1 MGSVDGR
8 ILVDRWSQPYGE
20 ASMQEILNVYR
31 ETGRSLNTDAW
42 TFGKNTITEI
52 FPERF
57 NSEIA
62 TPLTDGDQR
71 VFKAH
76 RSSDRMFI
84 SVDPDADILYPTNTL
99 RGDDILAVI
108 GEKASQEYLGYLRGK
123 GVSYIVVDDICDLK
137 AAFEAINLEFGVNSV
152 SLQGGGVFDGAM
164 LADGLIDELSYVVY
178 PGIDGTADSV
188 SIFHY
193 IGKDNGSP
201 ATGLSLQLLSA
212 EAKAGGAVWLR
223 YKVHAE

>member
-20 ASMQEILNVYR
+20 TSMQEILNVYR

-52 FPERF
+52 FPKKF
-57 NSEIA
+57 SVNTA
-62 TPLTDGDQR
+62 TPLTDSDER
-71 VFKAH
+71 IFKSQ
-76 RSSDRMFI
+76 RSSGRMFI

-108 GEKASQEYLGYLRGK
+108 GENASREYLEYLRGK
-123 GVSYIVVDDICDLK
+123 GASYIVVKDITNLE
-137 AAFEAINLEFGVNSV
+137 AAFETVNLEFGVRSV

-164 LADGLIDELSYVVY
+164 LAEGLVDELSYVVY

-193 IGKDNGSP
+193 IGQKTGSP
-201 ATGLSLQLLSA
+201 AAGLSLQLISA

-223 YKVHAE
+223 YKVHAG